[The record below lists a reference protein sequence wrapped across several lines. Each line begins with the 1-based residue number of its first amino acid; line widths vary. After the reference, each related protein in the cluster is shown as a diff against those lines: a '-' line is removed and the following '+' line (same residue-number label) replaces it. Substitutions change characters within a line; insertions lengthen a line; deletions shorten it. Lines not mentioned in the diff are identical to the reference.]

1 MARRRRPPRPGA
13 LTELPPLKILT
24 QILILQTIWYVV
36 ATGLILF
43 TALVAGRHFSLDMV
57 LSWRSLRGDTTVGWM
72 LGFVW
77 LLNSVVGVIAILLL
91 IHRSKLVLDFAL
103 TLHLIHLLVTSF
115 YSHSIP
121 TNALW
126 WALQFTSAALMTSLG
141 VWTCQWREL
150 RPINFGG
157 SSTSNDASNAQVS
170 DGAQQDIGD
179 EEQGF
184 GRGRGRGRGRDGA
197 GEYEMVTMKDA
208 EPS

>member
-1 MARRRRPPRPGA
+1 VDAGIRVA
-13 LTELPPLKILT
+13 FEL
-24 QILILQTIWYVV
+24 
-36 ATGLILF
+36 G
-43 TALVAGRHFSLDMV
+43 
-57 LSWRSLRGDTTVGWM
+57 GW
-72 LGFVW
+72 VW
-77 LLNSVVGVIAILLL
+77 LSLVHPFFSTHSSLVPLELKREADTKENRVIAILLL

-170 DGAQQDIGD
+170 DGAQQNIGD